1 MRTIHKLVG
10 TLVVVSM
17 SSLAT
22 AATAQTAAE
31 SKAADFRALEAEMQ
45 QESTNLL
52 SSSPPVDTT
61 APAEDPVPQA
71 TTEQQE
77 IARLTAANL
86 AVQQQLTDLNTMKAQ
101 VARLESAVRQFAAGQ
116 GFGAPAAMTASARD
130 QGELGAARK
139 PQ

>member
-1 MRTIHKLVG
+1 MRMIHKLVG

-77 IARLTAANL
+77 IARFRAQEHAMQDESTNMPSSSRPVDKTAPPA
-86 AVQQQLTDLNTMKAQ
+86 TPRGY
-101 VARLESAVRQFAAGQ
+101 VAALKPTRLPRAWRR
-116 GFGAPAAMTASARD
+116 T
-130 QGELGAARK
+130 
-139 PQ
+139 

>member
-45 QESTNLL
+45 QESTNLP
-52 SSSPPVDTT
+52 SSSPRRHHGTCGGSG
-61 APAEDPVPQA
+61 
-71 TTEQQE
+71 
-77 IARLTAANL
+77 
-86 AVQQQLTDLNTMKAQ
+86 
-101 VARLESAVRQFAAGQ
+101 SAG
-116 GFGAPAAMTASARD
+116 D
-130 QGELGAARK
+130 NGAARDRTV
-139 PQ
+139 QSARTRDAGRVDEHAVEQSAG